1 MLRVLFCLTGAHD
14 WRLVVLA
21 GVVCFLTSLAAVS
34 IFHRARATHGATR
47 AGGVGTA
54 GAAAGCGIWATHFIA
69 MLAYEPGIAI
79 GYDIS
84 LTMLSLAAAVFIT
97 GCGLGVAVYGTH
109 RWSTAAGGG
118 IIGLGVACMH
128 YIGMWALEVP
138 GHATWSLAL
147 VLASIAVG
155 VSFSTAALTVAAS
168 HARPRSP
175 LG

>member
-109 RWSTAAGGG
+109 RWSAPAGGG
-118 IIGLGVACMH
+118 ILGLGVACMH
-128 YIGMWALEVP
+128 YIGMWAPEGP
-138 GHATWSLAL
+138 GHAPRSLAL
-147 VLASIAVG
+147 VLPSIVLGVILATPAPSIA
-155 VSFSTAALTVAAS
+155 AS
-168 HARPRSP
+168 AR
-175 LG
+175 G